1 MSKRSGAFVVGDY
14 PIFKRFITYGWI
26 FLVVGLIAG
35 AGLFI
40 SQAQHAQHAQHE
52 QVQVPHSKGNT
63 LLSSSLVNKQ
73 AALPRPDH
81 VVIVM
86 EENHSY
92 ADVIGSASAPYINSL
107 ASQGASFTDSHAIT
121 HPSEPNYL
129 ALFSGS
135 TQGLTSDACPVT
147 YTGDN
152 LASELIKAGNSF
164 GGYSEELPAVG
175 STACYAPS
183 ASNALYARKHN
194 PWVDFSDLPT
204 NINMPWT
211 NFPSDYS
218 TLPTVSFVVPNQV
231 DDMHSA
237 SIQQGDAWLQN
248 HLDGYVQWAKTHN
261 SLLIVTWDEDDGST
275 TNQVPTLFVGPMVKA
290 GTYSE
295 SINHYAILRTLEDL
309 YKLPYV
315 NNSANAVSISDVWT

>member
-1 MSKRSGAFVVGDY
+1 MNKRSEAFVAGEY
-14 PIFKRFITYGWI
+14 SIFKRLIRYGWI

-40 SQAQHAQHAQHE
+40 SQVQHAQHG
-52 QVQVPHSKGNT
+52 QVQTLHSQGNT
-63 LLSSSLVNKQ
+63 LISSSLVHKQ
-73 AALPRPDH
+73 ATALPKPDH
-81 VVIVM
+81 IVIVM

-92 ADVIGSASAPYINSL
+92 ADIIGSASATYINAL

-135 TQGLTSDACPVT
+135 TQGLTSDACPET

-152 LASELIKAGNSF
+152 LAGELIKAGNSF
-164 GGYSEELPAVG
+164 GGYSEDLPAVG
-175 STACYAPS
+175 STACYAPDP
-183 ASNALYARKHN
+183 SNALYARKHN
-194 PWVDFSDLPT
+194 PWVNYSDLPSS
-204 NINMPWT
+204 INMPWT
-211 NFPSDYS
+211 SFPSDYS
-218 TLPTVSFVVPNQV
+218 TLPTVSFVIPNQV

-237 SIQQGDAWLQN
+237 SVQQGDTWLQN

-290 GTYSE
+290 GNYSE
-295 SINHYAILRTLEDL
+295 SINHYAVLRTLEDI
-309 YKLPYV
+309 YKLPYA
-315 NNSANAVSISDVWT
+315 NNSANATSISDVWR

>member
-1 MSKRSGAFVVGDY
+1 MNKPSGAFVAAEHS
-14 PIFKRFITYGWI
+14 IFKRFITYGW
-26 FLVVGLIAG
+26 FLLVVGLIAG

-40 SQAQHAQHAQHE
+40 FQAQHGQAQTI
-52 QVQVPHSKGNT
+52 HSHSTT
-63 LLSSSLVNKQ
+63 LLSSSLVHKQ
-73 AALPRPDH
+73 ATLPKPDH

-92 ADVIGSASAPYINSL
+92 ADIIGSASAPYINSL

-121 HPSEPNYL
+121 HPSEPNYM

-147 YTGDN
+147 YTGAN
-152 LASELIKAGNSF
+152 LASELIKAGDTF
-164 GGYSEELPAVG
+164 GGYSEDLPAVG
-175 STACYAPS
+175 STACYAPT

-194 PWVDFSDLPT
+194 PWANFSDLPT
-204 NINMPWT
+204 SINMPWT
-211 NFPSDYS
+211 SFPSDYS
-218 TLPTVSFVVPNQV
+218 TLPTVSVVVPNQV

-237 SIQQGDAWLQN
+237 SIQQGDTWLQN

-261 SLLIVTWDEDDGST
+261 SLLVVTWDEDDGST
-275 TNQVPTLFVGPMVKA
+275 TNQIATLFVGPMVKT

-295 SINHYAILRTLEDL
+295 TINHYTVLRTLEDL
-309 YKLPYV
+309 YQLPYA
-315 NNSANAVSISDVWT
+315 NNSASATSISDVWQ

>member
-1 MSKRSGAFVVGDY
+1 MNKRSGAFVAAEY
-14 PIFKRFITYGWI
+14 PIFKRFTTYIWSI
-26 FLVVGLIAG
+26 LIVGLIAG
-35 AGLFI
+35 LFI
-40 SQAQHAQHAQHE
+40 FQGQHGQQAKQAQ
-52 QVQVPHSKGNT
+52 PLHSNSSA
-63 LLSSSLVNKQ
+63 LLSSVLVHKQ
-73 AALPRPDH
+73 ATLPKPDH

-92 ADVIGSASAPYINSL
+92 SDIIGSASAPYINSL
-107 ASQGASFTDSHAIT
+107 ASQGASFTASHAIS

-147 YTGDN
+147 YTGAN
-152 LASELIKAGNSF
+152 LADGLIKAGYSF
-164 GGYSEELPAVG
+164 GGYSEDLPAVG
-175 STACYAPS
+175 STACYAPT

-204 NINMPWT
+204 SINMPLT
-211 NFPSDYS
+211 SFPTDYS
-218 TLPTVSFVVPNQV
+218 TLPTVSVVVPNQL

-237 SIQQGDAWLQN
+237 SIQQGDTWLQN

-261 SLLIVTWDEDDGST
+261 SLLIVTWDEDDGSAA
-275 TNQVPTLFVGPMVKA
+275 NQVATIFVGPMVKV

-295 SINHYAILRTLEDL
+295 SIDHYSILRTLEDL
-309 YKLPYV
+309 YKLPYA
-315 NNSANAVSISDVWT
+315 NNSATATSISDVWQ